1 MNWWCRWINLW
12 MPSSV
17 RLQGVW
23 MVVLQIGTWVKL
35 KIING
40 LMPGSKLVSPDERK
54 KYPQKCLCY
63 EMSFVSAF
71 SVQNLRVNLRIR
83 GLFLQ
88 HNLPEISKTHGF
100 KWFQMLVRVEFGGK
114 LSQAPLGHWKDRTQ
128 NPFLSE
134 QLEFDLLSNGTK
146 ENSKSKIGSVLF
158 FFRTRGVLVGLF

>member
-1 MNWWCRWINLW
+1 MNWWRRWINLW

-40 LMPGSKLVSPDERK
+40 LMPGSKWDRRMK
-54 KYPQKCLCY
+54 GRNILCY
-63 EMSFVSAF
+63 EMSFVSSF

-88 HNLPEISKTHGF
+88 HILPEIWKKTDGF
-100 KWFQMLVRVEFGGK
+100 KWFQIQSPCWIWGRFP
-114 LSQAPLGHWKDRTQ
+114 QAPLGHWKDRIQ
-128 NPFLSE
+128 NPFSSE
-134 QLEFDLLSNGTK
+134 QLEFDLLSNGTT
-146 ENSKSKIGSVLF
+146 EMSKSRIGSVLF
-158 FFRTRGVLVGLF
+158 FLVRTRSPGVLF

>member
-1 MNWWCRWINLW
+1 MNWWRRWINLW

-40 LMPGSKLVSPDERK
+40 LMPGSKWDRRMK
-54 KYPQKCLCY
+54 GRNILCY
-63 EMSFVSAF
+63 EMSFVSSF

-88 HNLPEISKTHGF
+88 HILPEIWKKTDGF
-100 KWFQMLVRVEFGGK
+100 KWFQIQSPCWIWGRFPRRRLGIEKIEFRIRFHRN
-114 LSQAPLGHWKDRTQ
+114 SWSSISYPMAPRRCP
-128 NPFLSE
+128 N
-134 QLEFDLLSNGTK
+134 LE
-146 ENSKSKIGSVLF
+146 
-158 FFRTRGVLVGLF
+158 